1 MYKSLWTCL
10 IAKPK
15 SSRQLD
21 NEMKQHIASAKQK
34 IASHVIALDIMT
46 TAV

>member
-15 SSRQLD
+15 SRQLD